1 MTHLNKDQIKNLL
14 PHREPMLLIDELY
27 DIKKLTS
34 ATGIVK
40 VKKESFFVQGH
51 FPDQP
56 VMPGVL
62 IVEAFGQAAAAL
74 TAHGLDKSTYED
86 KLVFLMGVEKARFR
100 NPVIPD
106 CDLLLKIEENSRALL
121 KLISASRDF
130 NNLIKDP
137 TVSRDVLNQ
146 VIKKISD
153 SFNLEVLFRNFLS
166 FLIIKRRFFYIQQIL
181 KSFNS
186 ICSEKRGELKAEI
199 KSAKNL
205 TQDEI
210 NKITQELSKSFK
222 SEIKLNYTHDQSL
235 IGGLVVQ
242 IGSTMI
248 DTSIK
253 KKLQQLET
261 RMIEA

>member
-1 MTHLNKDQIKNLL
+1 MSKNKGFSG
-14 PHREPMLLIDELY
+14 
-27 DIKKLTS
+27 TS
-34 ATGIVK
+34 ANRYSLALYELAN
-40 VKKESFFVQGH
+40 ES
-51 FPDQP
+51 D
-56 VMPGVL
+56 
-62 IVEAFGQAAAAL
+62 
-74 TAHGLDKSTYED
+74 S
-86 KLVFLMGVEKARFR
+86 
-100 NPVIPD
+100 
-106 CDLLLKIEENSRALL
+106 LLKIEENSNALL
-121 KLISASRDF
+121 KLISSSRDF

-137 TVSRDVLNQ
+137 TISRDILNQ

-153 SFNLEVLFRNFLS
+153 NFRLEILFKNFLS
-166 FLIIKRRFFYIQQIL
+166 FLVTKRRFFYIKQIL
-181 KSFNS
+181 RSFNE

-199 KSAKNL
+199 KTAKNL

-210 NKITQELSKSFK
+210 NNITKELSNNFK

-261 RMIEA
+261 KMIEA

>member
-1 MTHLNKDQIKNLL
+1 MSLIHL
-14 PHREPMLLIDELY
+14 
-27 DIKKLTS
+27 S
-34 ATGIVK
+34 
-40 VKKESFFVQGH
+40 
-51 FPDQP
+51 
-56 VMPGVL
+56 
-62 IVEAFGQAAAAL
+62 
-74 TAHGLDKSTYED
+74 
-86 KLVFLMGVEKARFR
+86 
-100 NPVIPD
+100 
-106 CDLLLKIEENSRALL
+106 KIEENSHALL
-121 KLISASRDF
+121 KLISNSKDF

-137 TVSRDVLNQ
+137 TVSRDILNQ

-153 SFNLEVLFRNFLS
+153 NFKLEVLFKNFLS
-166 FLIIKRRFFYIQQIL
+166 FLITKRRFFYVQQIL
-181 KSFNS
+181 KNFSE

-210 NKITQELSKSFK
+210 NKITQELSNNFK

-253 KKLQQLET
+253 KKLQQLEN

>member
-1 MTHLNKDQIKNLL
+1 LSKNKEFSD
-14 PHREPMLLIDELY
+14 
-27 DIKKLTS
+27 TS
-34 ATGIVK
+34 ANRY
-40 VKKESFFVQGH
+40 S
-51 FPDQP
+51 
-56 VMPGVL
+56 L
-62 IVEAFGQAAAAL
+62 AL
-74 TAHGLDKSTYED
+74 YE
-86 KLVFLMGVEKARFR
+86 LANETNSLS
-100 NPVIPD
+100 
-106 CDLLLKIEENSRALL
+106 KIEENSQALL
-121 KLISASRDF
+121 NLISSSKDF

-137 TVSRDVLNQ
+137 TVSRNILNQ
-146 VIKKISD
+146 VIDKISNN
-153 SFNLEVLFRNFLS
+153 FRLEVLFKNFLC
-166 FLIIKRRFFYIQQIL
+166 FLITKRRFFYVQKIL
-181 KSFNS
+181 KNFNE

-205 TQDEI
+205 SQDEI
-210 NKITQELSKSFK
+210 NKITQELSNNFK